1 MNDVKD
7 DFECLIVIDAN
18 KYLDLYRRD
27 TGLQILKYLSR
38 VSEYIFVTSQL
49 VNEVNR
55 NKVKVLSDFLA
66 NKIKAVSIDN
76 VKLPEHFGDGFS
88 GDKSSLSEELGE
100 IKNTVGRKAQQLKDY
115 SRELL
120 ALTTKSEDEVS
131 ISLSSIFS
139 RAVEANDDELE
150 RARLRKELGN
160 PPGKKGPL
168 GDELLWEQLLTKL
181 RGKTKLWLITSDS
194 DFATK
199 HEKSLF
205 LNAFLMQ
212 EIKALPNSPQ
222 IFVFDETL
230 GGIRDFAEVNGIDLD
245 IELSREEIDE
255 INLEEQQLIL
265 SDRLRDYFQLYGTGI
280 AGSVANQLAALEA
293 NPSFQSMLEAQK
305 YWNSDILKTAA
316 QMASLESNPSMRAF
330 RESQSGLVGQAQK
343 FAAEINK
350 AGNGMLRNAKARQN
364 NDSEDNQARDD
375 SESSRS
381 DSKE

>member
-1 MNDVKD
+1 M
-7 DFECLIVIDAN
+7 
-18 KYLDLYRRD
+18 
-27 TGLQILKYLSR
+27 
-38 VSEYIFVTSQL
+38 
-49 VNEVNR
+49 
-55 NKVKVLSDFLA
+55 
-66 NKIKAVSIDN
+66 
-76 VKLPEHFGDGFS
+76 KLPEHFGDGFS
-88 GDKSSLSEELGE
+88 GDKLSLSEELGE

-120 ALTTKSEDEVS
+120 ALTEKSEDGVS

-181 RGKTKLWLITSDS
+181 HGKTKLWLITSDS

-222 IFVFDETL
+222 VFVFDETL
-230 GGIRDFAEVNGIDLD
+230 GGIQDFAKVNNIDLD
-245 IELSREEIDE
+245 IEISREEIDE
-255 INLEEQQLIL
+255 INVEEQRLIL
-265 SDRLRDYFQLYGTGI
+265 SDKLRDYLQLYDTGI
-280 AGSVANQLAALEA
+280 ASSIANQLAAFGA
-293 NPSFQSMLEAQK
+293 NPRFQSILDAQK
-305 YWNSDILKTAA
+305 YWDSNILKTAI
-316 QMASLESNPSMRAF
+316 QMASLESNPSIRAF
-330 RESQSGLVGQAQK
+330 RESQSDLVGQAQR

-350 AGNGMLRNAKARQN
+350 AGNGMLNTAKARQN
-364 NDSEDNQARDD
+364 KDSEDKQPPDE
-375 SESSRS
+375 SKSSRS
-381 DSKE
+381 EKE